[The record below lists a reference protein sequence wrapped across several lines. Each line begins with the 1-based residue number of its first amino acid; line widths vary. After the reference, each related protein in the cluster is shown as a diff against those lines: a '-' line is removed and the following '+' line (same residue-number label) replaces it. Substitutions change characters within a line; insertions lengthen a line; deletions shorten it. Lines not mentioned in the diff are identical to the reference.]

1 MRAVYKILFEFTE
14 LVIAVLVITFVFGM
28 AGGLLEKDCDST
40 RWIAKYSAFELGC
53 LITVERN

>member
-1 MRAVYKILFEFTE
+1 MRAIYKILFEFTE
-14 LVIAVLVITFVFGM
+14 LVIAVSTVTFVFGM
-28 AGGLLEKDCDST
+28 AGGFLKKDCDST